1 MFVSIGQLGHCRKL
15 SQISPRPFHS
25 CWDFLVPTFSLWSS
39 VTAAMLA
46 SFIVHGAECHGGSVQ
61 STELLG
67 LVGMPSPM
75 QCLTEG
81 L

>member
-1 MFVSIGQLGHCRKL
+1 MCVAIGQSGHCRKL
-15 SQISPRPFHS
+15 SQISPQPFLP
-25 CWDFLVPTFSLWSS
+25 CWSFLVPMFSPWSS

-46 SFIVHGAECHGGSVQ
+46 SFVVHGAECHGDSVQ

-67 LVGMPSPM
+67 LVGMPLPM
-75 QCLTEG
+75 PYLTKG